1 MSVSASPVDGQAN
14 DAVIKLLAKQL
25 GIAQTKLEIV
35 HGARNRQ
42 KLIEIQGLNL
52 NSVMERLR
60 N

>member
-1 MSVSASPVDGQAN
+1 VDGQAN